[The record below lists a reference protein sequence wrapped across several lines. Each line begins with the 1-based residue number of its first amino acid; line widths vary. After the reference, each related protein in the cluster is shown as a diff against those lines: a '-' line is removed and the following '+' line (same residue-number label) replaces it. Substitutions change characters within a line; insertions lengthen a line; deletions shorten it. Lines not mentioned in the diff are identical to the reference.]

1 LQSPLF
7 KRAGFFCV
15 IAPKALRTPLESYF
29 VARGKKKKA
38 VFETKVK
45 A

>member
-15 IAPKALRTPLESYF
+15 IASKALRTPLESYF
-29 VARGKKKKA
+29 VARGKKKA